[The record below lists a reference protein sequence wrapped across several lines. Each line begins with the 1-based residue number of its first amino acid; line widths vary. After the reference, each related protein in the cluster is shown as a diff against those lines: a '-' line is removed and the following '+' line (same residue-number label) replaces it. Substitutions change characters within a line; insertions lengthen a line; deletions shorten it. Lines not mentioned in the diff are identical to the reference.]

1 MASMDGYFYV
11 YNIPVEGGECT
22 MIKQHKLDTECTI
35 QVHNSS
41 STLDVVI
48 VLVF

>member
-35 QVHNSS
+35 QVYY
-41 STLDVVI
+41 STVQ
-48 VLVF
+48 